1 MNNNARMLR
10 LDALLMFTRI
20 AELSSLTQ
28 AAETL
33 GLPKATVSTA
43 VQTLEAHLGTQ
54 LLYRTTRRVQLT
66 HDGQVFYERAKD
78 LLADA
83 EDLSGLFQTRE
94 VSGRIRVDMP
104 LPVAQN
110 LVLPNLPALLERHP
124 ALRVELSSTD
134 RIVDIVREGFDA
146 VIRVGT
152 LSDSGL
158 TVRSLG
164 KLSMGNFAS
173 PAYLARWGR
182 PRTLEDLKGHRLIH
196 YVTQMGGRPDGF
208 DYFDG
213 TRWQTITM
221 EGVVTVNNSEAYRHA
236 ALAGLGIV
244 QAPRVGMIEHVAQGR
259 LIELLPDHV
268 ADALPVSL
276 IYPQRRHLAR
286 RVRAF
291 IDWVATLMKT
301 YTD

>member
-1 MNNNARMLR
+1 MLR
-10 LDALLMFTRI
+10 LDALRIFTRV
-20 AELSSLTQ
+20 AELSSFSQ
-28 AAETL
+28 ASETL

-66 HDGQVFYERAKD
+66 HDGQLFYERAKD

-83 EDLSGLFQTRE
+83 DDLSGLFQTRS

-104 LPVAQN
+104 IPVAQS
-110 LVLPNLPALLERHP
+110 LVIPNLPLLLERHP
-124 ALRVELSSTD
+124 DLRVELSSTD
-134 RIVDIVREGFDA
+134 RIVDIVREGFDC

-152 LSDSGL
+152 LSDTGL
-158 TVRSLG
+158 TVRALG

-173 PAYLARWGR
+173 PEYLARWGT

-196 YVTQMGGRPDGF
+196 YVTQMGARPDGF
-208 DYFDG
+208 DYSDG
-213 TRWQTITM
+213 TQWQTMAM

-244 QAPRVGMIEHVAQGR
+244 QAPRVGMTEHVAQGR
-259 LIELLPDHV
+259 LIEILPAYV

-286 RVRAF
+286 RVRVF

-301 YTD
+301 YTN

>member
-1 MNNNARMLR
+1 MNNNALMLR

-20 AELSSLTQ
+20 AELSSFTQ

-83 EDLSGLFQTRE
+83 EDLSGLFQTRA

-104 LPVAQN
+104 IPVAQN

-196 YVTQMGGRPDGF
+196 YVTQMGARPDGF

-244 QAPRVGMIEHVAQGR
+244 QAPRVGMIEHVVQGR

-268 ADALPVSL
+268 AEALPVSL

-286 RVRAF
+286 RVRVF

>member
-1 MNNNARMLR
+1 MLR
-10 LDALLMFTRI
+10 LDALLIFTRV
-20 AELSSLTQ
+20 AELSSFSQ
-28 AAETL
+28 ASETL

-66 HDGQVFYERAKD
+66 HDGQLFYERAKD

-83 EDLSGLFQTRE
+83 DDLSGLFQTRT

-104 LPVAQN
+104 IPVAQS
-110 LVLPNLPALLERHP
+110 LVIPNLPLLLERHP
-124 ALRVELSSTD
+124 DLRVELSSTD
-134 RIVDIVREGFDA
+134 RIVDIVREGFDC

-152 LSDSGL
+152 LSDTGL
-158 TVRSLG
+158 TVRALG

-173 PAYLARWGR
+173 PAYLARWGT

-196 YVTQMGGRPDGF
+196 YVTQMGARPDGF
-208 DYFDG
+208 DYSDG
-213 TRWQTITM
+213 TQWQTMAM

-244 QAPRVGMIEHVAQGR
+244 QAPRVGMTEHVAQGR
-259 LIELLPDHV
+259 LIEILPAYV

-286 RVRAF
+286 RVRVF

-301 YTD
+301 YTN

>member
-1 MNNNARMLR
+1 MNNNALMLR
-10 LDALLMFTRI
+10 LDALLMFTRV
-20 AELSSLTQ
+20 AELSSFTQ

-66 HDGQVFYERAKD
+66 HDGQLFYERAKD

-83 EDLSGLFQTRE
+83 EDLSGLFQTRA

-104 LPVAQN
+104 IPVAKN

-134 RIVDIVREGFDA
+134 RIVDIVREGFDC
-146 VIRVGT
+146 VIRVGA

-164 KLSMGNFAS
+164 KLCMGNFAS

-182 PRTLEDLKGHRLIH
+182 PRTLEDLKGHRLVH
-196 YVTQMGGRPDGF
+196 YVTQMGARPDGF

-213 TRWQTITM
+213 SQWQTITM
-221 EGVVTVNNSEAYRHA
+221 EGMVTVNNSEAYRHA

-244 QAPRVGMIEHVAQGR
+244 QAPHVGMIEHVVQGQ

-268 ADALPVSL
+268 AEALPVSL

-286 RVRAF
+286 RVRVF